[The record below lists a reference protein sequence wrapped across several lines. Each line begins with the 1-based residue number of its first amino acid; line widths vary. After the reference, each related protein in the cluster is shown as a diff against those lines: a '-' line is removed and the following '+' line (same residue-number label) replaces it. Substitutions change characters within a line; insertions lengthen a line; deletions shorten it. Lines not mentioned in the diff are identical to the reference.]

1 MSEGLGCCSLLKH
14 LLGIQGLVDT
24 IITTPKRILKIR
36 WAKYLNRHFSKED
49 TQMAEKQRE
58 DAKRSS
64 HWGNA
69 NRNVTETL
77 VTHGEGYHQ
86 KALLTWPSG
95 SACVLLLRGMEVRI
109 LAPMLGDSNFRKS
122 RENRTLWSLRASA
135 LTCTDTHIKHTKLKK
150 KYLLK
155 EQLAKMHCYRITK
168 QE

>member
-1 MSEGLGCCSLLKH
+1 MSEGLGCCSPLKH

-69 NRNVTETL
+69 NRNETETL

-86 KALLTWPSG
+86 KALLIGTWRHGPVAQSVSCPYGGWKFESLHLCWETPTSG
-95 SACVLLLRGMEVRI
+95 SPG
-109 LAPMLGDSNFRKS
+109 
-122 RENRTLWSLRASA
+122 RTEPFGLWGHLHSHAQ
-135 LTCTDTHIKHTKLKK
+135 THI
-150 KYLLK
+150 
-155 EQLAKMHCYRITK
+155 
-168 QE
+168 